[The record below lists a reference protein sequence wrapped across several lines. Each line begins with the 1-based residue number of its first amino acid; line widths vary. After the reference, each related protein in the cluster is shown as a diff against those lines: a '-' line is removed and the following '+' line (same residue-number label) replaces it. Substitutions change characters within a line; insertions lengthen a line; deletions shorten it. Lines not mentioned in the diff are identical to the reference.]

1 MKISKVCGTFA
12 ANFFMQLLHPQYT
25 KRTLQ
30 LALPVMLTQLG
41 QVSVNLFD
49 TIIVGNLL
57 GSDALAS
64 VSLGNAIFF
73 SVFVFA
79 LGMSFA
85 IPPLVAEAHAQHNHK
100 EINRIFSHGFI
111 INICVGILLMLLIL
125 VATPLLYHM
134 NQPAKIIPDTVA
146 FLEIMALSIIPFMI
160 FQTLRETSEGLSYT
174 IGVTK
179 ATIFANILNIALNY
193 ILIKGMFG
201 IPPLGIK
208 GSALA
213 TLISRIFMMI
223 FLYIVLK
230 NEGKTSRYIRDFSL
244 KMHTFSKKLF
254 QKMIKLGIP
263 TALQMF
269 FEVTAFAGAA
279 FICGLISAK
288 DIASHQIAL
297 SMASFTFN
305 LCIGFSVA
313 STVMLGNRLG
323 EKNFVELKKQGIN
336 NLKIVFLF
344 MMICGLVFIIGKDIF
359 PVFFTKKEDIAV
371 IELASKLLII
381 AALFQLSD
389 GVQVVALGCL
399 RGIQDVKIPSISTF
413 VAYWIITIPLGYFL
427 CYTLKMGAFGMWIA
441 LGLGLS
447 ISALFLV
454 IRFLRLSQR
463 KINRNSRE
471 ITNA

>member
-1 MKISKVCGTFA
+1 MSIL
-12 ANFFMQLLHPQYT
+12 NPIYT

-30 LALPVMLTQLG
+30 LAIPVMLTQLG

-85 IPPLVAEAHAQHNHK
+85 IPPLVSEAHAQNNHE
-100 EINRIFSHGFI
+100 EINQVFRHGFV
-111 INICVGILLMLLIL
+111 INLIVGIVLMILIL
-125 VATPLLYHM
+125 LGTPLLYHL
-134 NQPAKIIPDTVA
+134 NQPEKILPDTIV
-146 FLEIMALSIIPFMI
+146 FLEIMAYSIIPFML

-179 ATIFANILNIALNY
+179 ATIFANILNVALNY

-201 IPPLGIK
+201 IPAMGVK
-208 GSALA
+208 GSAIA
-213 TLISRIFMMI
+213 TLIARVFMML
-223 FLYIVLK
+223 FLYFVLK
-230 NEGKTSRYIRDFSL
+230 REQKTERYIRDFSL
-244 KMHTFSKKLF
+244 KIQYFSKSLF

-269 FEVTAFAGAA
+269 FEVTAFAAAA

-313 STVMLGNRLG
+313 STVMIGNRLG
-323 EKNFVELKKQGIN
+323 EKNFVELRNQGIN

-344 MMICGLVFIIGKDIF
+344 MFFCGMIFILGRNIL
-359 PVFFTKKEDIAV
+359 PTFFTKKEDVEV
-371 IELASKLLII
+371 IQLASKLLII

-399 RGIQDVKIPSISTF
+399 RGIQDVKIPSILTF
-413 VAYWIITIPLGYFL
+413 IAYWVITIPLGYFL
-427 CYTLKMGAFGMWIA
+427 CYTMKMGAFGMWIA

-447 ISALFLV
+447 ISAVLLV
-454 IRFLRLSQR
+454 IRFLKLSSKKIRL
-463 KINRNSRE
+463 
-471 ITNA
+471 NAI